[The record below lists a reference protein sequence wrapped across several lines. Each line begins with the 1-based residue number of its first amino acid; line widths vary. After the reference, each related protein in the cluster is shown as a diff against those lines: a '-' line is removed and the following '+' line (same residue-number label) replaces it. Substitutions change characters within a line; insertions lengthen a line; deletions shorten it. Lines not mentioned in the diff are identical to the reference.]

1 MSDLQTRIGQYD
13 ELLRRFA
20 SGVRAAQLYAPDHP
34 LVGRNV
40 EGLLAVLKVLH
51 AAQPS
56 VAIGIVGTQLIV
68 ADTPMSKAS
77 LGMAELVKRL
87 KDHLIERMSFERG
100 VTEQE
105 IAPFILALAALGG
118 KARSPPRRVA
128 ICAHPRRPHHRRTAP
143 STGSAPTWPPSAQLY
158 SDAVSVAQVAWESAQ
173 TEGAPDRRPRSRRST
188 VSPRPSPRTAPRSWR

>member
-1 MSDLQTRIGQYD
+1 MSDLQTRIGHFD

-77 LGMAELVKRL
+77 LGMAE
-87 KDHLIERMSFERG
+87 
-100 VTEQE
+100 
-105 IAPFILALAALGG
+105 
-118 KARSPPRRVA
+118 
-128 ICAHPRRPHHRRTAP
+128 P
-143 STGSAPTWPPSAQLY
+143 SSG
-158 SDAVSVAQVAWESAQ
+158 
-173 TEGAPDRRPRSRRST
+173 
-188 VSPRPSPRTAPRSWR
+188 